1 MLHRSN
7 ARSQTVWTLIKDVA
21 IYGILPFYCPQI
33 VHKQLMIFFQMH
45 FLFTFIQQTS
55 LLLCHSGY
63 LLLMLFSSDVF
74 LFPEGT
80 FRLKFS
86 LNHYSY
92 YLSVVMASTICKS
105 SWWIAISPGS
115 SRSSEWLQICIPWLF
130 CPSHSRFQL
139 AFLPTHSLLG
149 AWAEKG
155 STQKGLGKKI
165 NELLGELSTHVDG
178 RAWSRKSS
186 VLPRI

>member
-1 MLHRSN
+1 
-7 ARSQTVWTLIKDVA
+7 
-21 IYGILPFYCPQI
+21 
-33 VHKQLMIFFQMH
+33 MH

-92 YLSVVMASTICKS
+92 YLLVVMASTICKS

-115 SRSSEWLQICIPWLF
+115 SRSNEWLQICIPWLF
-130 CPSHSRFQL
+130 CPSHSWFQL
-139 AFLPTHSLLG
+139 AFLPMHSLLG

-155 STQKGLGKKI
+155 STKKGLGKKSQWIVRGTI
-165 NELLGELSTHVDG
+165 NSCWWPCMVKKEFHSTSYLRNKNNRLKPQLV
-178 RAWSRKSS
+178 
-186 VLPRI
+186 